1 MKKCPSCYAIL
12 SESTKSTPV
21 PALQQKAIDGTP
33 AVSAV
38 RVPNECSQSGTVSGL
53 MPLPSA
59 EAPIFSPTGPS
70 EPGDSQT
77 GSPDPLGAPIDK
89 MIEAATESTPKIVE
103 AESTSVTGK
112 EEVSQAGVDHS
123 ADATGQFCR
132 FCGAAIESGRTV
144 CGACG
149 MHKIRPDRLEISLSE
164 LIDEVMATKF
174 CTQCGARVTE
184 GKRFYQKCGQQTE
197 KLNSETPSDAALAP
211 KLTSPKVEKAQT
223 QLNSDGYDGLRGPAG
238 SRRRS
243 TMSLTPVD
251 MLSIQHAIDLYEK
264 NFPHQPSPSA
274 EVALAWLA
282 SRRGHPGWRRGVASP
297 VKRLITLLR
306 HDRSIAAASKPQLV
320 AEETPRHAWRHPITL
335 AGGAIVVVVAA
346 AVITPFHINN
356 RQGSSVPSVTGGGRQ
371 RASLN
376 AGRAAEEEPSAAIA
390 EESPSGGPAVN
401 HSPSQ
406 DKDSSSVESSSTIA
420 DHDQAGVPDVAVPKS
435 DNHADIQNTLNDW
448 AKAMNNNDVTSQL
461 RYYSDRLD
469 RYFLAR
475 NVTQEFVAQDK
486 ARFYRKGN
494 HIVAFHIGNV
504 TVDKQSAQQAA
515 VSLVKHW
522 QIFTGSGTKSGE
534 TRSRLWLTRR
544 GNQWTITGEQD
555 LINLQPARSK
565 T

>member
-1 MKKCPSCYAIL
+1 
-12 SESTKSTPV
+12 
-21 PALQQKAIDGTP
+21 
-33 AVSAV
+33 
-38 RVPNECSQSGTVSGL
+38 
-53 MPLPSA
+53 
-59 EAPIFSPTGPS
+59 
-70 EPGDSQT
+70 
-77 GSPDPLGAPIDK
+77 
-89 MIEAATESTPKIVE
+89 
-103 AESTSVTGK
+103 
-112 EEVSQAGVDHS
+112 
-123 ADATGQFCR
+123 
-132 FCGAAIESGRTV
+132 
-144 CGACG
+144 
-149 MHKIRPDRLEISLSE
+149 
-164 LIDEVMATKF
+164 
-174 CTQCGARVTE
+174 
-184 GKRFYQKCGQQTE
+184 
-197 KLNSETPSDAALAP
+197 
-211 KLTSPKVEKAQT
+211 
-223 QLNSDGYDGLRGPAG
+223 
-238 SRRRS
+238 
-243 TMSLTPVD
+243 MSLTHVD

-356 RQGSSVPSVTGGGRQ
+356 RQGSSVPSVTGDARQ
-371 RASLN
+371 RASLTT
-376 AGRAAEEEPSAAIA
+376 GRVAEEKPSAAIA
-390 EESPSGGPAVN
+390 EESPSGAPAVN

-406 DKDSSSVESSSTIA
+406 DEDTSSVESSSTIA
-420 DHDQAGVPDVAVPKS
+420 GHDQAGVPDVAVPKP

-448 AKAMNNNDVTSQL
+448 AKAMNNNDVTLQM

-475 NVTQEFVAQDK
+475 NVTQKFVAQDK

-515 VSLVKHW
+515 VSLIKRW
-522 QIFTGSGTKSGE
+522 EIFTGLGTKSGE

-555 LINLQPARSK
+555 LYKPATCQAK
-565 T
+565 VP